1 MSQPTDDP
9 TRVTLLHRLRQAP
22 DDPSAWD
29 EFVGRYGARI
39 LDWCRRWHLQEADAQ
54 DVAQTVLLRLAV
66 KLRSFEYDPS
76 RSFRAWLRTLAHH
89 AWSDLAARRRP
100 AAAGDDSAAWD
111 ALYSLPARDDLAR
124 RLDEVFDLE
133 LLESATAR
141 VRDRVTGPTWDAFR
155 LTAQEGLPAAEAAA
169 RLGLPVASV
178 FKAKSNVLK
187 MLREELDR
195 LEEGVG
201 S

>member
-22 DDPSAWD
+22 DDASAWT
-29 EFVGRYGARI
+29 EFVGRYGAKI

-66 KLRSFEYDPS
+66 KMRSFEYDPA

-89 AWSDLAARRRP
+89 AWTDLAGRRRP
-100 AAAGDDSAAWD
+100 AAAGDNSAAWD
-111 ALYSLPARDDLAR
+111 ALYSVPARDDLAR

-133 LLESATAR
+133 LLEAASAR
-141 VRDRVTGPTWDAFR
+141 VRGRVAGPTWDAFQ
-155 LTAQEGLPAAEAAA
+155 LTARDGLPAADAAA

-195 LEEGVG
+195 LDGG
-201 S
+201 AG